1 VVRWSIP
8 ALPDVQVSI
17 TPVFHC
23 GKGKEIVMEYSPFS
37 PMQTQPT
44 GSNNMEKRSP
54 YQSLV
59 KTFQRLSRFSH
70 LSAIAGWDMFTMMP
84 PGGSAA
90 RGEALAELGVLQHQI
105 LTDKKVG
112 EWLRNA
118 LQEELNDAE
127 QANLREMTRQYEQAA
142 LLPESLVEA
151 KSLAGSRCE
160 HAWRSQ
166 RPANDWQGF
175 AENLRE
181 VVKLSREEAQIRAA
195 AKGCSRYDALL
206 DIFEPDMTSARLDVL
221 FADLKSWLPTLLEK
235 VVEKQ
240 AQTPLIEP
248 QGPFPIADQREL
260 GLEAMRV
267 LGFDFDSGRLD
278 ISAHPFC
285 GGVPQDVRITTRYN
299 ENDLLSAL
307 FGVIHETGHARYEQN
322 LPRNWIDQ
330 PIALARSTAIHESQS
345 LFFEMQLGRSEAFLQ
360 RLLPT
365 VRRYFGEQPAFSRD
379 NFIAWNQRVKP
390 GFIRVD
396 ADEVSYPAH
405 VILRYEIERAL
416 IDGDIEVD
424 DIPALW
430 DEKMQHW
437 LGLST
442 TGNYRDG
449 CMQDIHWTDG
459 GFGYFPSYTLGAMY
473 AAQLMASARR
483 ALPQL
488 ESDIA
493 NGNFTAL
500 FDWLRQNIWQH
511 GSRFTTSQLIQHA
524 TGEDL
529 NSDFFRQHLTSRYL

>member
-1 VVRWSIP
+1 
-8 ALPDVQVSI
+8 
-17 TPVFHC
+17 
-23 GKGKEIVMEYSPFS
+23 
-37 PMQTQPT
+37 
-44 GSNNMEKRSP
+44 MEKRSP

-195 AKGCSRYDALL
+195 AKDCSRYDALL

-267 LGFDFDSGRLD
+267 LGFDFDGGRLD

-524 TGEDL
+524 TGKDL

>member
-1 VVRWSIP
+1 MTENKNYHQLTR
-8 ALPDVQVSI
+8 
-17 TPVFHC
+17 
-23 GKGKEIVMEYSPFS
+23 
-37 PMQTQPT
+37 
-44 GSNNMEKRSP
+44 
-54 YQSLV
+54 
-59 KTFQRLSRFSH
+59 TFQRLSRFSH
-70 LSAIAGWDMFTMMP
+70 LSAIAGWDMFAMMP

-90 RGEALAELGVLQHQI
+90 RGAALAELGVLQHQI

-112 EWLRNA
+112 EWLQNA
-118 LQEELNDAE
+118 LQEELNDVE
-127 QANLREMTRQYEQAA
+127 QANLREMTRQYQQAA

-166 RPANDWQGF
+166 RPAND
-175 AENLRE
+175 
-181 VVKLSREEAQIRAA
+181 
-195 AKGCSRYDALL
+195 L

-221 FADLKSWLPTLLEK
+221 FADLKSWLPSLLEK
-235 VVEKQ
+235 AVEKQ

-248 QGPFPIADQREL
+248 QGPFPITDQREL

-267 LGFDFDSGRLD
+267 LGFDFDGGRLD

-285 GGVPQDVRITTRYN
+285 GGVPEDVRITTRYN

-322 LPRNWIDQ
+322 LPRNWLDQ

-345 LFFEMQLGRSEAFLQ
+345 LFFEMQLGRSDAFLQ

-365 VRRYFGEQPAFSRD
+365 VRQYFGEQPAFSRE

-493 NGNFTAL
+493 NGNFSAL

-529 NSDFFRQHLTSRYL
+529 NSAYFRQHLTSRYL

>member
-1 VVRWSIP
+1 MT
-8 ALPDVQVSI
+8 D
-17 TPVFHC
+17 
-23 GKGKEIVMEYSPFS
+23 
-37 PMQTQPT
+37 
-44 GSNNMEKRSP
+44 NNN
-54 YQSLV
+54 YQQLTR
-59 KTFQRLSRFSH
+59 TFQRLSRFSH
-70 LSAIAGWDMFTMMP
+70 LAAIAGWDMFAMMP
-84 PGGSAA
+84 PGGSRA

-112 EWLRNA
+112 EWLENA
-118 LQEELNDAE
+118 LQEDLNDLE
-127 QANLREMTRQYEQAA
+127 QANLREMTRQYQQAA

-181 VVKLSREEAQIRAA
+181 VVKLSREEAQIRAD

-221 FADLKSWLPTLLEK
+221 FADLKSWLPSLLAN
-235 VVEKQ
+235 VVDKQ
-240 AQTPLIEP
+240 AQKTLLEP
-248 QGPFPIADQREL
+248 QGPFAITDQREL

-267 LGFDFDSGRLD
+267 LGFDFDGGRLY

-285 GGVPQDVRITTRYN
+285 GGVPEDVRITTRYN

-322 LPRNWIDQ
+322 LPRNWLDQ
-330 PIALARSTAIHESQS
+330 PVGLARSTAIHESQS
-345 LFFEMQLGRSEAFLQ
+345 LFFEMQLGRSEAFLN
-360 RLLPT
+360 RLLPA
-365 VRRYFGEQPAFSRD
+365 VRQRFGDQPAFSAE

-430 DEKMQHW
+430 DEKMQSW
-437 LGLST
+437 LGIST
-442 TGNYRDG
+442 LGNYRDG

-473 AAQLMASARR
+473 AAQLMAAARR
-483 ALPQL
+483 ALPNLAQ
-488 ESDIA
+488 DIA
-493 NGNFTAL
+493 GGDFNAL

-511 GSRFTTSQLIQHA
+511 GSRFTTSQLIKNA

-529 NSDFFRQHLTSRYL
+529 NGEYFRQHLTARYL